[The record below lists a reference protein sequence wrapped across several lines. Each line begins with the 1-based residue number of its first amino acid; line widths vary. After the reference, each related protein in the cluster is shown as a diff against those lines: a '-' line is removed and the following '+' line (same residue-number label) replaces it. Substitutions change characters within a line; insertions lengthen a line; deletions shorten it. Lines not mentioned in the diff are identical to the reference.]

1 MNFNKNKPIYLQ
13 ITDYFCDQILTKK
26 WQAGDRIPSVREI
39 AVQMEV
45 NPNTAI
51 RAFHDLQEEGVLYN
65 QRGVGYFVEEKA
77 FDIVKEKRRRYF
89 VNHKLPLLFKDMDQL
104 DFTFEDLQSVYQK
117 SRSDS

>member
-1 MNFNKNKPIYLQ
+1 MDFNENRPIYLQ
-13 ITDYFCDQILTKK
+13 IVEFFSDQILTKE

-51 RAFHDLQEEGVLYN
+51 RAFHDLQEEGVLFN

-77 FDIVKEKRRRYF
+77 FDIVKEKKRREF
-89 VNHKLPLLFKDMDQL
+89 VHDKLPLLFKDMDQL
-104 DFTFEDLQSVYQK
+104 DFSIEDLKTAYLNRK
-117 SRSDS
+117 SD